1 VFRGR
6 DARRGGSPASGDE
19 PQSVAIC
26 HHQLGYVLKEAGALS
41 EAENA
46 YREAAFL
53 RESLGASHR
62 AAETWTNLAICIEEQ
77 GRPAADVEPWY
88 RKALAVFVAGKDR
101 VNLSRVL
108 NNLAWLLR
116 GDPQRLNEARDF
128 ATEALAID
136 QTLDPGAAE
145 IWKTYD
151 VLADIATQAGDT
163 KAARRHRA
171 LGRKA
176 HAAAPIARELCAAS
190 SRLSALCLPC
200 YASRRSGPS

>member
-1 VFRGR
+1 
-6 DARRGGSPASGDE
+6 
-19 PQSVAIC
+19 
-26 HHQLGYVLKEAGALS
+26 
-41 EAENA
+41 
-46 YREAAFL
+46 
-53 RESLGASHR
+53 
-62 AAETWTNLAICIEEQ
+62 
-77 GRPAADVEPWY
+77 
-88 RKALAVFVAGKDR
+88 VFVAGKDR

-176 HAAAPIARELCAAS
+176 HAAAPMAREALRRQLPIIGTVLAVVRQPS
-190 SRLSALCLPC
+190 GRPELERMLSERAERGWGNLVGALRALLDGQREEDALCDPLDREDALIVMTVLRCLADPE
-200 YASRRSGPS
+200 AERALFSDQT